1 MKPIVSL
8 IACAFVVS
16 ATSALAQGG
25 QQQTT
30 QPPSAQNS
38 GAGIQGAPGNKNGPT
53 ATDSGTVG
61 SSSTTTINRHNPD
74 VSAQDPS
81 NVKGM
86 PGNKSGP
93 PAKKPQQ

>member
-1 MKPIVSL
+1 MKPMVSL

-16 ATSALAQGG
+16 ATAALAQGG
-25 QQQTT
+25 QPTT
-30 QPPSAQNS
+30 TPPSAQNS
-38 GAGIQGAPGNKNGPT
+38 GAGIQGAPGNKNGPA
-53 ATDSGTVG
+53 ATDSSTVG
-61 SSSTTTINRHNPD
+61 SSTSTINRQNPA

-81 NVKGM
+81 NIKGM